1 MIHQVKGY
9 QRVQRFKKLQPRLTT
24 RDMLYIVTQHYTHT
38 NTHTHTHTENKIS
51 QKLYLQ
57 CSLSLCKV
65 NLNLY

>member
-38 NTHTHTHTENKIS
+38 HIHKLKI
-51 QKLYLQ
+51 KFLRNYIYNVLYLYV
-57 CSLSLCKV
+57 K
-65 NLNLY
+65 

>member
-38 NTHTHTHTENKIS
+38 NTHTHIHKLKI
-51 QKLYLQ
+51 KFLRNYIYNVLYLYV
-57 CSLSLCKV
+57 K
-65 NLNLY
+65 

>member
-38 NTHTHTHTENKIS
+38 NTHIHKLKI
-51 QKLYLQ
+51 KFLRNYIYNVLYLYV
-57 CSLSLCKV
+57 K
-65 NLNLY
+65 